1 MNSEIL
7 VEEFAEPVD
16 SLAAASSGAT
26 SERLPLSVIVPYGLL
41 MVPLA
46 FMSALA
52 GMYLLK
58 FTADVLL
65 IAPGAFA
72 TLFAISK
79 IFDAISDPVVGYL
92 SDRTRQ
98 AAGRRRPWIFV
109 SAIPIAMTFWAVWS
123 PPGFLDSV
131 DRRAMA
137 LWIGLA
143 IILYYTAHTLAAVP
157 HLALGAE
164 LSNDHHERTRVF
176 GARGI
181 FDVVG
186 LFAAAGAIGWM
197 QTSDDPRR
205 VGQLI
210 ASVFAVVTIAV
221 LWTGVRSV
229 RERSEYRGR
238 GSQAPLRALADVARN
253 PHARIVLGVVTLES
267 MSLSL
272 LGAMFPFV
280 TEYSIPDGAISA
292 NYVVGA
298 IAAAMVIFPIW
309 FPLARRFGKRAAWLV
324 ALTMKSVGFV
334 FMFLARPDTMWMYPV
349 AMVLIGGSLA
359 CYFVLPPSVKA
370 DVIDYDELQTG
381 ERKEGSYFA
390 VWNFIQKFASAVAI
404 AMSGIVLH
412 FAGYEA
418 NVVQSEASINAM
430 RGLFAGMPLALH
442 VLAIVLLLRFRLDAS
457 EHQRIRLELDRRRR
471 PEGN

>member
-1 MNSEIL
+1 MNSQL
-7 VEEFAEPVD
+7 LGTEFAEPAD
-16 SLAAASSGAT
+16 SLAAASTGAT
-26 SERLPLSVIVPYGLL
+26 AERLPLSTVVPYGFL

-72 TLFAISK
+72 TVFVISK
-79 IFDAISDPVVGYL
+79 IFDGISDPFVGYL
-92 SDRTRQ
+92 SDRTRL
-98 AAGRRRPWIFV
+98 AAGRRRPWIIA
-109 SAIPIAMTFWAVWS
+109 SAIPIALTFWAVWS
-123 PPGFLDSV
+123 PPAFLDTL
-131 DRRAMA
+131 DQGAMA

-186 LFAAAGAIGWM
+186 LFAAAGAVGWL

-205 VGQLI
+205 VGQFI
-210 ASVFAVVTIAV
+210 AFAFAVVTIAV
-221 LWTGVRSV
+221 MWTGVRSL

-238 GSQAPLRALADVARN
+238 GSEAPLRALADVARN
-253 PHARIVLGVVTLES
+253 PHARIVLGVVVLES

-280 TEYSIPDGAISA
+280 TEYMIPDGAISA
-292 NYVVGA
+292 IYVVGA
-298 IAAAMVIFPIW
+298 ITAAAVIFPVW

-334 FMFLARPDTMWMYPV
+334 CMLLARPDTMWMYPV

-359 CYFVLPPSVKA
+359 CFFILPPSVKA
-370 DVIDYDELQTG
+370 DVIDYDELVTG

-390 VWNFIQKFASAVAI
+390 VWNFIQKLASAAAI
-404 AMSGIVLH
+404 AVSGFVLQ

-418 NVVQSEASINAM
+418 NVVQSEASVNAM
-430 RGLFAGMPLALH
+430 RGLFSGMPLALH
-442 VLAIVLLLRFRLDAS
+442 ILAILLLLRFRLDAG
-457 EHQRIRLELDRRRR
+457 EHQRIRAELDRRRV
-471 PEGN
+471 PESI